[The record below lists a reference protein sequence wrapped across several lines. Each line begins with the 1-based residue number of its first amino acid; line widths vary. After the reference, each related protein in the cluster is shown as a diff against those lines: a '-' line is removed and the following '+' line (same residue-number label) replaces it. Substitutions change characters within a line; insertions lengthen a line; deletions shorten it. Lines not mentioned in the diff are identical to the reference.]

1 MCRSCAN
8 ETWMLLWCQGWT
20 PQEQILWVTFRLFRS
35 LLGVKSRFVF
45 KDVCRY
51 SCSFKIR
58 HFRLFL
64 SRCF

>member
-20 PQEQILWVTFRLFRS
+20 PQEKILWVTFRLFRS
-35 LLGVKSRFVF
+35 LLGVKSRFIF

-51 SCSFKIR
+51 SSSFKIR